1 MKKFI
6 RKWSR
11 QNFSRQITVVYT
23 AIVVTMVLCI
33 MGFTMLYLTRIME
46 NKILDLFENA
56 LHQTALN
63 LSTTL
68 EAYNSSLNQ
77 VIVEQEFLEA
87 VDGYETAYGY
97 AEQELRLQLWDS
109 LQTYQSYQPK
119 VRCMVV
125 RTEGGKVFSVDRLD
139 EESLYQAPPQLYQ
152 EYFTKSQPGE
162 ETERRL
168 LWIGTEYLDRKGT
181 SDYYVFTLK
190 RPLYN
195 WYNNRYVGE
204 LYMGIDEEVLVG
216 IEQEA
221 KTAQSRDLFLIDESN
236 RIVSH
241 EKKAYIG
248 QDAAELFDWSCE
260 DHEKKLF
267 LGSNYEIIR
276 TDRVEGSGWYLVSVL
291 DRQDVFRQ
299 MSSFYMLLIVLTIA
313 LVIVAMFLITYMSR
327 RLSDAARQI
336 VNAMEDIEEGEM
348 TARAALDEEDQNEF
362 TRIAAQFNSMMNRI
376 NEQVELIRE
385 SGQKEKE
392 AELAALEAQINPHF
406 IYNTL
411 DSINWMAIE
420 NQEYEISE
428 MLSEFAQILR
438 YQIRKSTKLVSIGE
452 ELSYLEKYLHLQK
465 MRFSDT
471 FEYQITCEAGAGGVR
486 IHKMLFQPLIENAVV
501 HAFENIDYGGYLKVA
516 VETREQGW
524 ICFVISDNGV
534 GMEEEKIR
542 LLFYDRRGREGS
554 IGIPNV
560 MARLDAY
567 YGENYRIEVVSK
579 KEEGTTIRVW
589 IPGEETG
596 NAG

>member
-248 QDAAELFDWSCE
+248 QDAA
-260 DHEKKLF
+260 
-267 LGSNYEIIR
+267 GGGQR
-276 TDRVEGSGWYLVSVL
+276 LVSGQCAGSPGCIPA
-291 DRQDVFRQ
+291 DEQ
-299 MSSFYMLLIVLTIA
+299 LLHA
-313 LVIVAMFLITYMSR
+313 SH
-327 RLSDAARQI
+327 RLNHCPGDCGYVSHYLYVPAAVRCGP
-336 VNAMEDIEEGEM
+336 ADC
-348 TARAALDEEDQNEF
+348 
-362 TRIAAQFNSMMNRI
+362 
-376 NEQVELIRE
+376 
-385 SGQKEKE
+385 KC
-392 AELAALEAQINPHF
+392 H
-406 IYNTL
+406 
-411 DSINWMAIE
+411 
-420 NQEYEISE
+420 
-428 MLSEFAQILR
+428 
-438 YQIRKSTKLVSIGE
+438 
-452 ELSYLEKYLHLQK
+452 
-465 MRFSDT
+465 
-471 FEYQITCEAGAGGVR
+471 GG
-486 IHKMLFQPLIENAVV
+486 H
-501 HAFENIDYGGYLKVA
+501 
-516 VETREQGW
+516 
-524 ICFVISDNGV
+524 
-534 GMEEEKIR
+534 
-542 LLFYDRRGREGS
+542 
-554 IGIPNV
+554 
-560 MARLDAY
+560 
-567 YGENYRIEVVSK
+567 
-579 KEEGTTIRVW
+579 
-589 IPGEETG
+589 
-596 NAG
+596 